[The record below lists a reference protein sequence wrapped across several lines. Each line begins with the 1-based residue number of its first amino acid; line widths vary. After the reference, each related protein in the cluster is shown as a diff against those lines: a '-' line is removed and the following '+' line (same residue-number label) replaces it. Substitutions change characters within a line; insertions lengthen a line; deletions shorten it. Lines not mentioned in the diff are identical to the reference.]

1 MTSRLLARTGLVAA
15 LLLSLLTLQ
24 SCGRGGSAAAEP
36 SGPGVTLSVDGR
48 PFNLY
53 TPPGLEGR
61 SGPLVLALHGGL
73 GSATRFQASLPLFDE
88 AARNGFRVAYLD
100 GTLEGRERGDRR
112 TWNAGNCCR
121 SARDQGVNDVGYI
134 SDVIATLIGQ
144 GLTSPGQVWL
154 VGHSNGAMMSYRLA
168 CTRPDLVGGVVAI
181 AGVLAIPS
189 CDNSAGVRVLHIH
202 GLQDPVVPID
212 GGGQGVR
219 LTDQPF
225 RSVQQTTD
233 AVRAGGASVELLLV
247 PGGEHEVDSIDRAL
261 RAELGQTLAGLVGQ
275 TVRGQ

>member
-1 MTSRLLARTGLVAA
+1 MTARLFSRTGLLAIA
-15 LLLSLLTLQ
+15 LLSLFVLQ
-24 SCGRGGSAAAEP
+24 SCGRRAAATADP
-36 SGPGVTLSVDGR
+36 AGPGVTLSVDGR

-53 TPPGLEGR
+53 TPPSLEGR

-73 GSATRFQASLPLFDE
+73 GSAERFQSTLSLFDE
-88 AARNGFRVAYLD
+88 AARSGFRVAYLD
-100 GTLEGRERGDRR
+100 GTLEGRERANRR

-121 SARDQGVNDVGYI
+121 SARDQGVNDVGYLT
-134 SDVIATLIGQ
+134 DVITTIIGQ

-181 AGVLAIPS
+181 SGVLAIPR
-189 CDNSAGVRVLHIH
+189 CDNAAGVRVLHIH
-202 GLQDPVVPID
+202 GLQDPIVPVA

-225 RSVQQTTD
+225 PSVQQTTD

-247 PGGEHEVDSIDRAL
+247 PGGEHEVESIDRAL
-261 RAELGQTLAGLVGQ
+261 RGELGQSLASLVGQ